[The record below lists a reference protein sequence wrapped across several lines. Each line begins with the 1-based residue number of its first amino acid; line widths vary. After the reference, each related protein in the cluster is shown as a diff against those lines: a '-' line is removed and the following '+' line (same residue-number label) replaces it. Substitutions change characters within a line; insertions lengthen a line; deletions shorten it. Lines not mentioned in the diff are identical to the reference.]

1 MLNKFVG
8 TIKFQLLVLFV
19 GSTSIPVLFVGIYG
33 IYSSTNALSKVATT
47 QEQNRVTERK
57 EKVTTFLE
65 GIENDVLFLSKVP
78 PIQGM
83 IRAEANEGIDIDA
96 ENSSTFEQWKN
107 RLDAIF
113 SSKLESKS
121 YYFSLRY
128 INEKGDELVRVDSE
142 DDKIIIIPRSQLQN
156 KADRPYFQE
165 TVQLSEREIYGSPVN
180 LNQER
185 GVIEYPY
192 KLVIRYA
199 TPIFDPAGN
208 RQGLIII
215 NVSAKSLVD
224 FIISENKDNNTEIFI
239 INQDGYYIHHADSN
253 KEWGFDLEHDDN
265 FSQDYSESITKQIL
279 ESDRG
284 HIDRE
289 GDKLISFD
297 TVILNQ
303 KTGASLKIVYLV
315 PKAVVF
321 QTITNFRWV
330 ASLVILFSLV
340 ITLAI
345 GVTKIQQLSNLI
357 KQLSDR
363 VLTACQ
369 EIVTTMIGQERIS
382 TDQSTSTNQT
392 KVIMDDLGIVARQSE
407 EQAQSSLISAQKALE
422 MTEGGNRSVEENIV
436 KMSEVREKVDAIAKQ
451 IATLNQ
457 KTNEIGKISQLVSE
471 IANQTNL
478 LALNA
483 SVEAVHAG
491 EHGKGFS
498 VVAVEIRKL
507 ADQSKEFADR
517 IQDIVM
523 NINKE
528 IKVVVRV
535 VKEGDRTVK
544 EGVTI
549 ARSTNLS
556 FSEVKNAV
564 NDVVLNNQQIAINVQ
579 QQVEAIQIAIDA
591 VDAID
596 RGVRET
602 ATGVSQTRQET
613 EKLNQ
618 TAIDLQQI
626 V

>member
-1 MLNKFVG
+1 MLNKFFG
-8 TIKFQLLVLFV
+8 TIKFQLLVLLV
-19 GSTSIPVLFVGIYG
+19 GSTSIPVLVVGIYG
-33 IYSSTNALSKVATT
+33 IYSSTNALSKVATI
-47 QEQNRVTERK
+47 QEQNRVTDRK

-83 IRAEANEGIDIDA
+83 IRAEANEGVDT
-96 ENSSTFEQWKN
+96 ENSSTFEQWQK
-107 RLDAIF
+107 RLSEIF

-128 INEKGDELVRVDSE
+128 IDEKGDEFVRVDSE
-142 DDKIIIIPRSQLQN
+142 DNKINIIPRSQLQN
-156 KADRPYFQE
+156 KADRPYFQD
-165 TVQLSEREIYGSPVN
+165 TMQLSERAVYASPVN

-185 GVIEYPY
+185 GAIEYPY
-192 KLVIRYA
+192 KLVIRYS

-208 RQGLIII
+208 RQGLIIV
-215 NVSAKSLVD
+215 NVSAKRLVD
-224 FIISENKDNNTEIFI
+224 FIRNENKDKNTEIFV
-239 INQDGYYIHHADSN
+239 INQDGYYVYHPDSN
-253 KEWGFDLEHDDN
+253 KEWGFDLERDDN
-265 FSQDYSESITKQIL
+265 FSQDYSESIAKQIL

-284 HIDRE
+284 YIDRE
-289 GDKLISFD
+289 TDKLISFD
-297 TVILNQ
+297 TVVLNE
-303 KTGASLKIVYLV
+303 KTGASLKIIYLV
-315 PKAVVF
+315 PKAIVF
-321 QTITNFRWV
+321 QPIAHFRWV
-330 ASLVILFSLV
+330 ASLVILSSLALA
-340 ITLAI
+340 LAI

-363 VLTACQ
+363 VVTACH
-369 EIVTTMIGQERIS
+369 EILTTTIGQERIS

-392 KVIMDDLGIVARQSE
+392 KVIMDDLGIVSRQSE

-422 MTEGGNRSVEENIV
+422 MTESGNRSVEENIF

-507 ADQSKEFADR
+507 ADQSKESADR
-517 IQDIVM
+517 INGIVT

-528 IKVVVRV
+528 INIVVRV
-535 VKEGDRTVK
+535 VKEGDRTVE
-544 EGVTI
+544 EGVKI
-549 ARSTNLS
+549 ARSTDLA

-564 NDVVLNNQQIAINVQ
+564 NDVVLNNQQIAMNVR
-579 QQVEAIQIAIDA
+579 QQVEAIRVAIDA

-602 ATGVSQTRQET
+602 ATGASQTRQET

-618 TAIDLQQI
+618 TAIDLKQI

>member
-1 MLNKFVG
+1 MFNKFFG
-8 TIKFQLLVLFV
+8 TIKFQLLVLLV
-19 GSTSIPVLFVGIYG
+19 GSTSIPVLIVGIYG

-47 QEQNRVTERK
+47 QEQNRVKERK

-83 IRAEANEGIDIDA
+83 IRAEANEGVDT
-96 ENSSTFEQWKN
+96 ENSSTFEQWQK
-107 RLDAIF
+107 RLNEIF
-113 SSKLESKS
+113 SAKLESKS

-128 INEKGDELVRVDSE
+128 IDKKGDEIVRVDSE
-142 DDKIIIIPRSQLQN
+142 DNDVKIIPRSQLQN
-156 KADRPYFQE
+156 KADRPYFQD
-165 TVQLSEREIYGSPVN
+165 TVKLSERETYVSPVD

-185 GVIEYPY
+185 GAIEYPY

-208 RQGLIII
+208 HQGLIII
-215 NVSAKSLVD
+215 NVSAKRLVD
-224 FIISENKDNNTEIFI
+224 FIRNEDKDKNTEIFV
-239 INQDGYYIHHADSN
+239 INQDGYYVYHPDSN
-253 KEWGFDLEHDDN
+253 KEWGFDLERDDN
-265 FSQDYSESITKQIL
+265 FSQDYSESIAKQIL
-279 ESDRG
+279 ESDLG
-284 HIDRE
+284 YIDR
-289 GDKLISFD
+289 GTDKLISFD
-297 TVILNQ
+297 TVVLNE
-303 KTGASLKIVYLV
+303 KTGASLKIIYLV
-315 PKAVVF
+315 PKAIVF
-321 QTITNFRWV
+321 QPIANFRWV
-330 ASLVILFSLV
+330 ASLVILSSLALA
-340 ITLAI
+340 LAI

-363 VLTACQ
+363 VLTACH

-392 KVIMDDLGIVARQSE
+392 KIIMDDLGIVARQSE

-422 MTEGGNRSVEENIV
+422 MTESGNSSVEENIF

-507 ADQSKEFADR
+507 ADQSKESADR
-517 IQDIVM
+517 INGIVT

-528 IKVVVRV
+528 INIVVRV
-535 VKEGDRTVK
+535 VKDGDRTVE
-544 EGVTI
+544 EGVKI
-549 ARSTNLS
+549 ARSTDLA

-564 NDVVLNNQQIAINVQ
+564 NDVVLNNQQIAMNLR
-579 QQVEAIQIAIDA
+579 QQVAAIQVAIDA

-613 EKLNQ
+613 EKLNR
-618 TAIDLQQI
+618 TAIDLKQI